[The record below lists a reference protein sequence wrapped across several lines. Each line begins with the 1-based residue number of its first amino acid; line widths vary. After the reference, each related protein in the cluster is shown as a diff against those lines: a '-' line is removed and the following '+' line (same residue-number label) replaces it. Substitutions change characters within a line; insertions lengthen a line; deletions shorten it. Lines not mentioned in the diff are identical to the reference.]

1 MCHVHPLVSTS
12 PGLWNWDVSQRVQ
25 IWLDQPDKPWFHVS
39 QVSFA
44 SLAPGI
50 HFEAATVLLLNLSEW
65 DIHIQIEPA
74 E

>member
-1 MCHVHPLVSTS
+1 M
-12 PGLWNWDVSQRVQ
+12 
-25 IWLDQPDKPWFHVS
+25 WLDQPDKPWFHVS

-44 SLAPGI
+44 SSAPGI
-50 HFEAATVLLLNLSEW
+50 HFEAATVLLLKLSEW

>member
-1 MCHVHPLVSTS
+1 MGLGCQSKST
-12 PGLWNWDVSQRVQ
+12 DVITSAR
-25 IWLDQPDKPWFHVS
+25 LKPCLHAS

-50 HFEAATVLLLNLSEW
+50 HFEAATVLLLILSEQ